1 MKGESELDDLFENLK
16 PKRAEES
23 NLGFYLIRRGCLV
36 CKNTDDGYEAKE
48 LVPGDYFGES
58 DLLRCVGYEFFG

>member
-1 MKGESELDDLFENLK
+1 MK
-16 PKRAEES
+16 PKKVD
-23 NLGFYLIRRGCLV
+23 NNDLGFYLIRKGRLIL
-36 CKNTDDGYEAKE
+36 KNTDDGYVAKE

>member
-1 MKGESELDDLFENLK
+1 MK
-16 PKRAEES
+16 PKQNAS
-23 NLGFYLIRRGCLV
+23 YDLGFYLIRKGRLIL
-36 CKNTDDGYEAKE
+36 KNTDDGYEAKE

>member
-1 MKGESELDDLFENLK
+1 MK
-16 PKRAEES
+16 PKPVENNS
-23 NLGFYLIRRGCLV
+23 LGFYLIRKGCLLL
-36 CKNTDDGYEAKE
+36 KNTDDGYEAKE

>member
-1 MKGESELDDLFENLK
+1 MK
-16 PKRAEES
+16 PKPVENNS
-23 NLGFYLIRRGCLV
+23 LGFYLIRKGCLFL
-36 CKNTDDGYEAKE
+36 KNTDDGYEAKE